1 MAWPTRSPAGHHDS
15 LNQPTATPLLSPHP
29 PSTPQRNRERE
40 SDLGGLESNPIQSKA
55 EVEIKPTG
63 DEVLLGVRPVAGVL
77 PPGVGPHL
85 ALPRRL
91 RRHGG
96 PHHQDDRRLHQGGPQ
111 ELQVRP
117 GAQEEVVAARPAR
130 PPPGHRGSS

>member
-1 MAWPTRSPAGHHDS
+1 S
-15 LNQPTATPLLSPHP
+15 QPLLFFPL
-29 PSTPQRNRERE
+29 TPRPRRNATERE
-40 SDLGGLESNPIQSKA
+40 NQILADSNPIQSKA

-85 ALPRRL
+85 ALHRRL

-96 PHHQDDRRLHQGGPQ
+96 RHHQDDRRLHRGGPQ

-117 GAQEEVVAARPAR
+117 GAQEEVVTAARSQGQQLSYRHVSLMRRASPH
-130 PPPGHRGSS
+130 PHYCD